1 MREIRIGVTLGDA
14 GGSDLDT
21 LLDRFRR
28 AEASG
33 FQTGWIPNIF
43 GFDALT
49 LAALAGRV
57 TETLEIGTAVV
68 PTHSRHPLYMAQQAL
83 STQAACKGRFV
94 LGLGP
99 SHRVV
104 IENMLGLSFEKPARH
119 VREYIKVVS
128 DLVYTGKT
136 AFHGETLRVNGAV
149 SVASGG
155 PCPILI
161 GALGPMMRR
170 VCGEL
175 TQGTITWMTGTRTLG
190 EIVVPGIRAAAA
202 NAGRPGPRVVAGFPV
217 VLTRDPGAAR
227 DAASKMFAN
236 YGMLPSYR
244 AMLDAEGVADP
255 AELAITGDA
264 NTIETAIRGLA
275 SAGVTDF
282 NAFVYPAGPDPR
294 AAIDET
300 WELLA
305 QLNRS

>member
-1 MREIRIGVTLGDA
+1 M
-14 GGSDLDT
+14 
-21 LLDRFRR
+21 
-28 AEASG
+28 
-33 FQTGWIPNIF
+33 
-43 GFDALT
+43 
-49 LAALAGRV
+49 
-57 TETLEIGTAVV
+57 
-68 PTHSRHPLYMAQQAL
+68 
-83 STQAACKGRFV
+83 
-94 LGLGP
+94 
-99 SHRVV
+99 
-104 IENMLGLSFEKPARH
+104 
-119 VREYIKVVS
+119 
-128 DLVYTGKT
+128 
-136 AFHGETLRVNGAV
+136 
-149 SVASGG
+149 
-155 PCPILI
+155 
-161 GALGPMMRR
+161 
-170 VCGEL
+170 
-175 TQGTITWMTGTRTLG
+175 
-190 EIVVPGIRAAAA
+190 
-202 NAGRPGPRVVAGFPV
+202 VAGFPV